1 MPKKDTRLSNSE
13 SREKKE
19 TVLVLTSNLF
29 FMPRIEAAAE
39 AGGLETVSA
48 STAAKLMEAV
58 ASHNVPLV
66 LVDLEMDE
74 PVWTEAL
81 ESLKSAG
88 VPPGIPPRPRPRIVS
103 YGPHGEPGTLRK
115 ARELG
120 SDAVLIKRDF
130 SQGLQE
136 LLATRGA
143 SAPG

>member
-1 MPKKDTRLSNSE
+1 MPN
-13 SREKKE
+13 KE

-39 AGGLETVSA
+39 AGGLDTVSA
-48 STAAKLMEAV
+48 STAAKLMEA
-58 ASHNVPLV
+58 ARSHDVPLV

-88 VPPGIPPRPRPRIVS
+88 TPGTRVVA
-103 YGPHGEPGTLRK
+103 YGPHGEPDTLRK

-130 SQGLQE
+130 SEGLQE

-143 SAPG
+143 SASG

>member
-1 MPKKDTRLSNSE
+1 MN
-13 SREKKE
+13 KKE

-39 AGGLETVSA
+39 AGGLDTVSA
-48 STAAKLMEAV
+48 STCAKLMEAA
-58 ASHNVPLV
+58 ASLNVPLV

-81 ESLKSAG
+81 VSLKSAG
-88 VPPGIPPRPRPRIVS
+88 PPGVGPRPRIVS
-103 YGPHGEPGTLRK
+103 YGPHGEPDTLRK

-130 SQGLQE
+130 SEGLQE

-143 SAPG
+143 SASA

>member
-1 MPKKDTRLSNSE
+1 MSE
-13 SREKKE
+13 KE

-39 AGGLETVSA
+39 AGGLETISA

-58 ASHNVPLV
+58 ASRNVPLV
-66 LVDLEMDE
+66 LIDLEMDE
-74 PVWTEAL
+74 SVWAEAL
-81 ESLKSAG
+81 ESLKASSEQ
-88 VPPGIPPRPRPRIVS
+88 PGERPQPRIVS

-120 SDAVLIKRDF
+120 SDSVLIKRDF
-130 SQGLQE
+130 SEGLQE

-143 SAPG
+143 SASG

>member
-1 MPKKDTRLSNSE
+1 MADR
-13 SREKKE
+13 E

-39 AGGLETVSA
+39 AGGMDLVSA
-48 STAAKLMEAV
+48 STSAKLMEAV

-74 PVWTEAL
+74 PVWTGALEAL
-81 ESLKSAG
+81 TALRSTGALGGRVVA
-88 VPPGIPPRPRPRIVS
+88 
-103 YGPHGEPGTLRK
+103 YGPHGEPGVLRK

-130 SQGLQE
+130 SEGMQE

-143 SAPG
+143 SASG

>member
-1 MPKKDTRLSNSE
+1 MAD
-13 SREKKE
+13 KE

-39 AGGLETVSA
+39 AGGMDTVSA
-48 STAAKLMEAV
+48 STAAKLMEAA
-58 ASHNVPLV
+58 ASHNVTLV

-81 ESLKSAG
+81 NDLKALKSAG
-88 VPPGIPPRPRPRIVS
+88 ARETRVVA
-103 YGPHGEPGTLRK
+103 YGPHGEPGALRK

-130 SQGLQE
+130 SEGVPE

-143 SAPG
+143 SASS

>member
-1 MPKKDTRLSNSE
+1 MADR
-13 SREKKE
+13 E

-39 AGGLETVSA
+39 AGGMDLVSA
-48 STAAKLMEAV
+48 STSAKLMEAV
-58 ASHNVPLV
+58 ASHDVPLV

-74 PVWTEAL
+74 PVWTDALEAL
-81 ESLKSAG
+81 MALRSTGGLGSRVVA
-88 VPPGIPPRPRPRIVS
+88 
-103 YGPHGEPGTLRK
+103 YGPHGEPGVLRK

-130 SQGLQE
+130 SEGMQE

-143 SAPG
+143 SASG

>member
-1 MPKKDTRLSNSE
+1 MAD
-13 SREKKE
+13 KE

-39 AGGLETVSA
+39 AGGMDLVSA
-48 STAAKLMEAV
+48 STADKLMEAA

-74 PVWTEAL
+74 PVWTQALEAL
-81 ESLKSAG
+81 KALKSAG
-88 VPPGIPPRPRPRIVS
+88 APETMVVA

-130 SQGLQE
+130 SEGLQE

-143 SAPG
+143 SASR